1 MEIRSS
7 YPRNGY
13 LHSFQD
19 PIDQKPPVSLQTR
32 NAIYSAALKILNLGD
47 TALTD
52 LMNRG
57 LSRDAAMSYGYRSLP
72 KRGSG
77 MRKFIDQLVERFGE
91 QVLRQCPGFTDKN
104 GRLNFWTA
112 YQERDGYIVPYQ
124 DELGRLTGL
133 QARFLDGRYLTA
145 RGSVMSSVYHI
156 AGDCG
161 LDTDLYVTE
170 GATKANVANYL
181 GGPWVFSVAGQ
192 SLSPQHI
199 RTILSLRPKR
209 VIVALDQE
217 DNLNTARASD
227 RWLRAISDSGVPVY
241 TAVWEGEGF
250 GGFKG
255 LDDLIYGGE
264 LPRIRPFC
272 RIPPEIGQSRRPRP
286 SRAVGEIDVGD
297 SLNDVRTLTRRTVQD
312 FFRNYRSNKGKALLL
327 STSPGSGKTYAVA
340 DAVSNT
346 TAAVRIVAGTKRL
359 AREISETFNYVL
371 VDGRNEINCERIDV
385 VEALAEGG
393 HDVGSFACGTPS
405 SPQCPFRRS
414 CAYWKQFDRVGTRIG
429 TTEQIF
435 NPNFLEGGDVIVVD
449 DAELS
454 RAMIDRSRL
463 NIEAMNRTLYQLG
476 GKSWLPERRL
486 LMVVLHAIVDA
497 PRHESGHPGLS
508 LIGSDAWDHLYMT
521 ARRNGYRLEELLGAL
536 PEKSGL
542 PQPRAQSDGV
552 VIAEDVRAVPPR
564 TVTKLIEALTAESPI
579 FMRGEDLNSRIRID
593 ASGIDVWQL
602 RECNHP
608 FGNRSSLADMALLIL
623 DATPV
628 DVLVGKL
635 TKQHER
641 LPDVRSHVK
650 LPENVTVVRYA
661 SSSNG
666 HAVLADP
673 IRMQTIISE
682 ISDERM
688 RYPVDGPNLEAAV
701 CFRSHRRTVENLGF
715 APSQVLTY
723 GSGRGSNTLANV
735 ERLHLVGR
743 PMPPGDDLIYL
754 AQVLHQRESPI
765 RRQIVMETR
774 RYGGQSY
781 ESDVVDFQDE
791 RVSSLLKACRDDEII
806 QMIYRAR
813 LSALD
818 SQVCPMVDSPLSPRK
833 SVRLVIHTSHPV
845 PGLRVDELRFV
856 SRRKDVN
863 EIRRI
868 EAEDRIMEAGRGLMQ
883 RGKEISVAAVAR
895 EAKSSWKTVSKVLG
909 KPLHTLKHE
918 TLKGVQRLP

>member
-1 MEIRSS
+1 
-7 YPRNGY
+7 
-13 LHSFQD
+13 
-19 PIDQKPPVSLQTR
+19 
-32 NAIYSAALKILNLGD
+32 
-47 TALTD
+47 
-52 LMNRG
+52 
-57 LSRDAAMSYGYRSLP
+57 
-72 KRGSG
+72 
-77 MRKFIDQLVERFGE
+77 
-91 QVLRQCPGFTDKN
+91 
-104 GRLNFWTA
+104 
-112 YQERDGYIVPYQ
+112 
-124 DELGRLTGL
+124 
-133 QARFLDGRYLTA
+133 
-145 RGSVMSSVYHI
+145 
-156 AGDCG
+156 
-161 LDTDLYVTE
+161 
-170 GATKANVANYL
+170 
-181 GGPWVFSVAGQ
+181 
-192 SLSPQHI
+192 
-199 RTILSLRPKR
+199 
-209 VIVALDQE
+209 
-217 DNLNTARASD
+217 
-227 RWLRAISDSGVPVY
+227 
-241 TAVWEGEGF
+241 
-250 GGFKG
+250 
-255 LDDLIYGGE
+255 
-264 LPRIRPFC
+264 
-272 RIPPEIGQSRRPRP
+272 
-286 SRAVGEIDVGD
+286 
-297 SLNDVRTLTRRTVQD
+297 
-312 FFRNYRSNKGKALLL
+312 
-327 STSPGSGKTYAVA
+327 
-340 DAVSNT
+340 
-346 TAAVRIVAGTKRL
+346 
-359 AREISETFNYVL
+359 
-371 VDGRNEINCERIDV
+371 
-385 VEALAEGG
+385 
-393 HDVGSFACGTPS
+393 
-405 SPQCPFRRS
+405 
-414 CAYWKQFDRVGTRIG
+414 
-429 TTEQIF
+429 
-435 NPNFLEGGDVIVVD
+435 
-449 DAELS
+449 
-454 RAMIDRSRL
+454 
-463 NIEAMNRTLYQLG
+463 MNRTLYQLG

-641 LPDVRSHVK
+641 LPDVRSHVQ
-650 LPENVTVVRYA
+650 LPENVTVVQYA

-688 RYPVDGPNLEAAV
+688 RCPVDGPNLEAAV

-818 SQVCPMVDSPLSPRK
+818 PQVRPMVDSPLSPRK

-868 EAEDRIMEAGRGLMQ
+868 DAEDRIMEAGLGLMQ